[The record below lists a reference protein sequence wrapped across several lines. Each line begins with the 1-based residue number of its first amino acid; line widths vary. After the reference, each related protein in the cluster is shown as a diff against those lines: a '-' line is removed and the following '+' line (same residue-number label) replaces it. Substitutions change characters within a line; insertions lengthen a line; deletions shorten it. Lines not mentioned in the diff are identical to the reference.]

1 MEKRKRLDEASL
13 RYKLKRE
20 DKIRG
25 KEEGSSD
32 KVVMADL
39 PKFLPD
45 PALTNSQTVYLRKLW
60 TLNYTIDDIKKPGV
74 WYGMNPMEVE
84 EEVRLLPVY
93 FPRPMKS

>member
-1 MEKRKRLDEASL
+1 MEKQKHLDEASL
-13 RYKLKRE
+13 RYELKRE

-39 PKFLPD
+39 QKFLPT

-60 TLNYTIDDIKKPGV
+60 TLNYIIDDIKKQNLV
-74 WYGMNPMEVE
+74 YGME
-84 EEVRLLPVY
+84 
-93 FPRPMKS
+93 